1 MSELL
6 KKVER
11 IFLTEKSLRGKDGT
25 FVPFKDILYLTSKR
39 GDVVAMLAGKKPV
52 ELSGSINVWKKLLNG
67 LFIQTHRQYLVPL
80 DRIEGTFERFP
91 EEPEEEETPDKASP
105 QSREE
110 LRAKDDECEISLRGT
125 AKRIPVTAVYGKK
138 LKKALGITRFHY
150 LAPEHPADR
159 ALRLYGL
166 IDFGWRELYNL
177 DTSDQAAVAAFRE
190 KWDIKKFSKK
200 RMLSYF
206 RYFGAN
212 EINTKRVIKNILYQT
227 WRWIQKGIED
237 KSDGNI
243 RSMWYKIKSVLATH
257 SNILGSG
264 DVDTF
269 YNTLQ
274 EMVEER
280 ELFRYK
286 DFGFMDMNE
295 PYRGIGATRP
305 EIILASEKLGH
316 YLFIRGLA
324 REYGTSFICL
334 KGEPAVISMEYFAD
348 DLTAALIKTGGMRP
362 LTVFCVSD
370 IDPAGY
376 SIERNLVK
384 GLERGHKVEK
394 VVKLVD
400 LSIFKTEDIGVLRFP
415 VVSYEKKGDQVKPL
429 APATMGQVTKGR
441 SWFDEEIKDKRL
453 LTEKDKGGGWKV
465 FTIHG
470 IESDAADRD
479 IIEARFKAGLGIP
492 AKKKRKKK

>member
-25 FVPFKDILYLTSKR
+25 FVPVKDILYLTSKR

-52 ELSGSINVWKKLLNG
+52 ELSGSINAWEKLLRG

-91 EEPEEEETPDKASP
+91 EEPEEEKRLTKA
-105 QSREE
+105 E

-166 IDFGWRELYNL
+166 IDFGWRELYVL
-177 DTSDQAAVAAFRE
+177 DKNDKAAVEAFKE
-190 KWDIKKFSKK
+190 KWDIKQFSKK

-206 RYFGAN
+206 RHFGAN

-243 RSMWYKIKSVLATH
+243 RSMWYKIKAVLAKH

-274 EMVEER
+274 EMVEDQ

-295 PYRGIGATRP
+295 HYRVIGATRP

-316 YLFIRGLA
+316 YLFIRKLA
-324 REYGTSFICL
+324 DAHGISFICL
-334 KGEPAVISMEYFAD
+334 KGEPAIISMEYFSD
-348 DLTAALIKTGGMRP
+348 DLLEKCSGKP
-362 LTVFCVSD
+362 LQVFCISD
-370 IDPAGY
+370 VDPAGY
-376 SIERNLVK
+376 SIERNLIR
-384 GLERGHKVEK
+384 GLEKAHKIEK

-400 LSIFKTEDIGVLRFP
+400 VSAFTTEEIGIVRFP
-415 VVSYEKKGDQVKPL
+415 VVSYEKKGELVKPVP
-429 APATMGQVTKGR
+429 PARMGQVTKGR
-441 SWFDEEIKDKRL
+441 TWYEEEINDERL
-453 LTEKDKGGGWKV
+453 LEVKDKGGGWKV
-465 FTIHG
+465 VTIYG

>member
-25 FVPFKDILYLTSKR
+25 FVSFKDILYLTSKR
-39 GDVVAMLAGKKPV
+39 GDVLAALAGKKSVVLP
-52 ELSGSINVWKKLLNG
+52 GSINAWEKLLRG

-91 EEPEEEETPDKASP
+91 EEPEEEKRL
-105 QSREE
+105 SREE
-110 LRAKDDECEISLRGT
+110 MRAKDDECEISLRGT

-177 DTSDQAAVAAFRE
+177 DAGDQAAVAAFRE

-206 RYFGAN
+206 RHFGAN

-243 RSMWYKIKSVLATH
+243 RSMWYKIKAVLAKH

-264 DVDTF
+264 DVDTY

-274 EMVEER
+274 EMVENR

-286 DFGFMDMNE
+286 DFGFMDVNDHR
-295 PYRGIGATRP
+295 RGIGATRP
-305 EIILASEKLGH
+305 EIILASEKIGH
-316 YLFIRGLA
+316 LLFVKKLA
-324 REYGTSFICL
+324 DAHGVSFICL
-334 KGEPAVISMEYFAD
+334 KGEPAAISMEYFSD
-348 DLTAALIKTGGMRP
+348 DLLEKCGGKP
-362 LTVFCVSD
+362 LQVFCISD
-370 IDPAGY
+370 VDPAGY
-376 SIERNLVK
+376 SIERNLIK
-384 GLERGHKVEK
+384 GLEKAHKIDK
-394 VVKLVD
+394 VLKLVD
-400 LSIFKTEDIGVLRFP
+400 VSAFTTQDIFAVRVP
-415 VVSYEKKGDQVKPL
+415 VVSYEEKGDQIKPL
-429 APATMGQVTKGR
+429 PPATMGQVTKGR
-441 SWFDEEIKDKRL
+441 AWYEEEINDERL
-453 LTEKDKGGGWKV
+453 LEVKDKGGGWKV
-465 FTIHG
+465 VTIYG
-470 IESDAADRD
+470 IESDAADRN

-492 AKKKRKKK
+492 VKKAKSAKKLRV

>member
-6 KKVER
+6 KR
-11 IFLTEKSLRGKDGT
+11 IKKLLLTERSVIAKDGT
-25 FVPFKDILYLTSKR
+25 FVPVKDILYLTSKR
-39 GDVVAMLAGKKPV
+39 GDVLAILAGKKPITLPGNLNAWE
-52 ELSGSINVWKKLLNG
+52 ELLRG
-67 LFIQTHRQYLVPL
+67 LFVQTHRQYLVAL

-91 EEPEEEETPDKASP
+91 EEPEEDEKRLVGPEM
-105 QSREE
+105 
-110 LRAKDDECEISLRGT
+110 RAKDDECEISLRGT
-125 AKRIPVTAVYGKK
+125 AKRIPVTAFYGQK
-138 LKKALGITRFHY
+138 LKKTLGIFRFHY
-150 LAPEHPADR
+150 LAPENPSDR

-166 IDFGWRELYNL
+166 IDFGWRELYSL
-177 DTSDQAAVAAFRE
+177 DKRDKAAVEAFKA
-190 KWDIKKFSKK
+190 KWDIKQFDKK

-206 RYFGAN
+206 RHYGVN
-212 EINTKRVIKNILYQT
+212 EINTKRVIKNLIYQI

-243 RSMWYKIKSVLATH
+243 RSLWYKIKSVLAQH

-269 YNTLQ
+269 YSTLQ
-274 EMVEER
+274 EMVEDQ

-295 PYRGIGATRP
+295 PYRVIGKKNP

-316 YLFIRGLA
+316 YLFIKKLA
-324 REYGTSFICL
+324 DAQGVSFICL
-334 KGEPAVISMEYFAD
+334 KGEPAVISMEYFSD
-348 DLTAALIKTGGMRP
+348 DLKAKCGGKP
-362 LTVFCVSD
+362 LTVFSISD
-370 IDPAGY
+370 VDPAGY
-376 SIERNLVK
+376 SIERNLVR
-384 GLERGHKVEK
+384 GLAKAHQISK

-400 LSIFKTEDIGVLRFP
+400 VSAFTTEQIGFVRFP
-415 VVSYEKKGDQVKPL
+415 VVSYEKKGDQVKPV

-441 SWFDEEIKDKRL
+441 AWFDEEINDERL

-479 IIEARFKAGLGIP
+479 IIEARFKAGLQRLLKNKSRAKP
-492 AKKKRKKK
+492 AKK

>member
-1 MSELL
+1 MSKLL
-6 KKVER
+6 KRVEK
-11 IFLTEKSLRGKDGT
+11 ILLTEKSVKAKNGT
-25 FVPFKDILYLTSKR
+25 FVAVKDILYLTSKR
-39 GDVVAMLAGKKPV
+39 NSVLAFLAGKKPL
-52 ELSGSINVWKKLLNG
+52 ELPGSINTWEKKLRG

-91 EEPEEEETPDKASP
+91 AEPEEERKLT
-105 QSREE
+105 REE

-125 AKRIPVTAVYGKK
+125 AKRVPVTEVYGKA
-138 LKKALGITRFHY
+138 LKKTLGITRFHY
-150 LAPEHPADR
+150 LSPENPADK
-159 ALRLYGL
+159 ALRLYEL

-177 DTSDQAAVAAFRE
+177 DKNDKAAVKAFQK
-190 KWDIKKFSKK
+190 KWDIKQFSKK

-206 RYFGAN
+206 RHFGVN

-227 WRWIQKGIED
+227 WRWIQKGIEEQ
-237 KSDGNI
+237 SDGNI
-243 RSMWYKIKSVLATH
+243 RSMWYKIKAVLAKH

-274 EMVEER
+274 EMVEDR

-295 PYRGIGATRP
+295 PYRGIGAKHP

-316 YLFIRGLA
+316 YLFIKKLA
-324 REYGTSFICL
+324 DAHGISFICL
-334 KGEPAVISMEYFAD
+334 KGEPAIISMEYFSD
-348 DLTAALIKTGGMRP
+348 DLLEKCGDKP
-362 LTVFCVSD
+362 LQVFCISD
-370 IDPAGY
+370 VDPAGY

-384 GLERGHKVEK
+384 GLEKAHKIEK

-400 LSIFKTEDIGVLRFP
+400 ITAFTTEEIGIVRFP
-415 VVSYEKKGDQVKPL
+415 VVSYEKKGELVKPVP
-429 APATMGQVTKGR
+429 PARMGQVTKGR
-441 SWFDEEIKDKRL
+441 TWYDEEINDSRL

-465 FTIHG
+465 FTIYG

-492 AKKKRKKK
+492 VKKKRKKKS

>member
-11 IFLTEKSLRGKDGT
+11 IFLTEKSLLGKDGT
-25 FVPFKDILYLTSKR
+25 FVPVKDILYLTSKR

-52 ELSGSINVWKKLLNG
+52 ELCGSINYWKKLLNG

-91 EEPEEEETPDKASP
+91 EEPEEEKRL
-105 QSREE
+105 SREE

-125 AKRIPVTAVYGKK
+125 AKRVPVTTVYGKK
-138 LKKALGITRFHY
+138 LKKTLGITRFHY

-177 DTSDQAAVAAFRE
+177 DASDQAAVAAFRE

-206 RYFGAN
+206 RHFGAN

-227 WRWIQKGIED
+227 WRWIQKGIEEP
-237 KSDGNI
+237 SDGNI

-274 EMVEER
+274 EMVEDR

-348 DLTAALIKTGGMRP
+348 DLTAALMKKRGMKP
-362 LTVFCVSD
+362 LTVLSVSD

-384 GLERGHKVEK
+384 GLERAHKIEK

-400 LSIFKTEDIGVLRFP
+400 LSIFKTEDIEVLRFP

-429 APATMGQVTKGR
+429 PPATMGQVTKGR
-441 SWFDEEIKDKRL
+441 SWFDEEINDARL
-453 LTEKDKGGGWKV
+453 LSEKDKGGGWKV

-479 IIEARFKAGLGIP
+479 IIETRFKAGLGIP
-492 AKKKRKKK
+492 VKRKRREKK